1 MKKLKTITKAKIFLS
16 IVCTIIAIFLCIGV
30 CHEWKAQGCDMPF
43 SLAAGCVSYIIGA
56 IVLYMFGKDVAEW
69 IDYWFFNGDE
79 YYKGRKK

>member
-1 MKKLKTITKAKIFLS
+1 MKTSKRIKLAWAVICA
-16 IVCTIIAIFLCIGV
+16 IIAIALCIAV

-56 IVLYMFGKDVAEW
+56 SVLYMFGKDVAEW

-79 YYKGRKK
+79 YYKGRK

>member
-1 MKKLKTITKAKIFLS
+1 MKTAKRIKLAWAVF
-16 IVCTIIAIFLCIGV
+16 CTIIAIALCIAV

-79 YYKGRKK
+79 YYKGRK

>member
-1 MKKLKTITKAKIFLS
+1 MKTAKRIKLAWAVF
-16 IVCTIIAIFLCIGV
+16 CTIIAIALCIAV

-43 SLAAGCVSYIIGA
+43 SLASGCVSYIIGA

-79 YYKGRKK
+79 YYKGRK